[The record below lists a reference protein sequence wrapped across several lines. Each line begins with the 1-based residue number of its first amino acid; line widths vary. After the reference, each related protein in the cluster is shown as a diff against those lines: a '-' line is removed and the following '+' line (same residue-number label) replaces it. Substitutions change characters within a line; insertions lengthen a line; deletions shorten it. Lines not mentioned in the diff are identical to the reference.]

1 VYIDLRQQR
10 CAHIESGYAGVWA
23 YDGYGVSVLLAG
35 RGGARGRGGGRRQHR
50 RVEGLHTQT
59 QINDEMSE
67 GEAVQRCELVVL
79 S

>member
-1 VYIDLRQQR
+1 
-10 CAHIESGYAGVWA
+10 VWA

-59 QINDEMSE
+59 QINDVMSE
-67 GEAVQRCELVVL
+67 GRQNNAASWPCRASHVELASSL
-79 S
+79 